1 MICHYG
7 LRLKCSLKNTADLK
21 RSCPLQDKVI
31 KSLMCCNRIYY
42 NRMDLFTGKL
52 YFNLINIHFSLRS
65 ATCFSFL
72 YSSFTLCRSK
82 YLLNVLCNFEQILPV
97 ALLLIPLLL
106 QSQLSQLH
114 QLEGQLTKRVLTK
127 QFRFKIWCFWICTIT
142 CQKDSCAK
150 SFKKHSCCHC
160 I

>member
-7 LRLKCSLKNTADLK
+7 REVVLFKMKLSN
-21 RSCPLQDKVI
+21 PFNVLQQN
-31 KSLMCCNRIYY
+31 LLQQNGFIYIHH
-42 NRMDLFTGKL
+42 KL
-52 YFNLINIHFSLRS
+52 YFNFRQKNRFSNLINIHFSLRS
-65 ATCFSFL
+65 VTCFSFL

-127 QFRFKIWCFWICTIT
+127 QFRFKIWCFWIYTIT